1 MNLEKASRILL
12 LVCGLIL
19 VILGV
24 PRLVLNTWLPLSNY
38 LFYLCLVLFTVSML
52 LNYKTL
58 LEFCTMRTTKYG
70 LNMGTLIIL
79 GFLLFMGVNFIGNRY
94 DKSIDITLGGLNSLS
109 LQSVEVLRSLESDVH
124 FTVYYQ
130 GDIHKNQ
137 NIGLKLLF
145 KKYQRE
151 SDKVQVK
158 FLDAHKDPS
167 SSEYLNPEDKG
178 RAVVVLKKEDRS
190 ERVKD
195 PIDEDSLTSALFRLE
210 SQMNKVI
217 YFSTGHGEKAL
228 SVSDRGMGM
237 GGMGMGGM
245 GMGGMS
251 GGGMGNMDMG
261 LSMSLLKET
270 LEDKGFKVKSFNF
283 LQSSEIPEDAAMF
296 AIVGPKKDFLEHEV
310 KMLQDFIEEKSGH
323 VFFALDPSS
332 EADFNPLLNKLG
344 VSVEKNFILT
354 TQPIAGGDALV
365 VAAQNFDPSSEITNK
380 LEENSI
386 VLFYEATEVKKVDE
400 FAQNTTTLVDSLP
413 TMIPVSSLK
422 TYQEEIQGKQ
432 VRSASLAILS
442 EGVLDHKGHDHEAD
456 DHEADDHEADDY
468 EADDHEADDHEAD
481 DHDKTKEDT
490 PFKIIVYGDSD
501 FLSDAYL
508 NTVYNK
514 DLALNSFAYLSG
526 EDHLISIQPKIAES
540 TKLILTSSY
549 SAFIIIFPIVI
560 PLLSLI
566 ISSVL
571 WFRRRSA

>member
-58 LEFCTMRTTKYG
+58 LEFSTMRTTKYG

-151 SDKVQVK
+151 SNKVQVK

-228 SVSDRGMGM
+228 SVSDRGMG
-237 GGMGMGGM
+237 GMGMGGM
-245 GMGGMS
+245 GGMGM
-251 GGGMGNMDMG
+251 GGMGNMDMG

-296 AIVGPKKDFLEHEV
+296 AIVGPKKNFLEHEV

-365 VAAQNFDPSSEITNK
+365 VAAQKFDPSSEITNK

-456 DHEADDHEADDY
+456 DHEGH
-468 EADDHEADDHEAD
+468 DHEADDHKVD
-481 DHDKTKEDT
+481 DHKTKEDT

-549 SAFIIIFPIVI
+549 SAFIIIFPIII